1 MDESWFSLYRAD
13 ADNVYGIVWV
23 SGLLTSTLWI
33 KWPMVAVELWYG
45 YTYVMYNRHWCILL
59 MAFRMHRD
67 TVMRS

>member
-23 SGLLTSTLWI
+23 SGLLMSTLWI

-59 MAFRMHRD
+59 MAFRMQRD